1 MNSVTLIDVDG
12 VTHAAVDPAA
22 SAAEVEQALREM
34 GFAAA
39 MDAGTLDGQRLVEVV
54 DIDEWRA
61 YDRKFGLPD
70 PHALYRPP
78 GW

>member
-34 GFAAA
+34 GLALA
-39 MDAGTLDGQRLVEVV
+39 MDAGTLHGQRLVEVV
-54 DIDEWRA
+54 NLAEWHAYNLEFGIDA
-61 YDRKFGLPD
+61 
-70 PHALYRPP
+70 
-78 GW
+78 